1 MNLCGYYV
9 CEYIRIMVNE
19 RDNTRRSREV
29 RKHHSQLY
37 FATINCVSFLHI
49 IDLISFFQI
58 KMAKKRNQLLPEN
71 RVKAIAEE
79 LEGFLLAEVIPETG
93 EYHYSEE

>member
-1 MNLCGYYV
+1 MK
-9 CEYIRIMVNE
+9 VNE
-19 RDNTRRSREV
+19 RVNSRRNQEV

-58 KMAKKRNQLLPEN
+58 KMAKKRNELLPEN

-79 LEGFLLAEVIPETG
+79 LAGFFLTQVISESG
-93 EYHYSEE
+93 EFHYIEK

>member
-1 MNLCGYYV
+1 M
-9 CEYIRIMVNE
+9 MVNE
-19 RDNTRRSREV
+19 RDNTRRTREV

-58 KMAKKRNQLLPEN
+58 KMAKKRNELLPED
-71 RVKAIAEE
+71 RVKAITEE
-79 LEGFLLAEVIPETG
+79 LAGFFLTEVIPESG
-93 EYHYSEE
+93 EFHFIDK